1 MTMSAHRRFLP
12 RRLGLLALCFAAIG
26 GASAAAQGYPRIW
39 PERAVTVSYDFQSTA
54 TGPMPLR
61 LTADPMQQ
69 VLRLDFG
76 SAGDYLLLDRGQEQV
91 RLVSPQKGMVF
102 AVASQGF
109 LHRDLGPG
117 SNLTFQPEGR
127 RMIAGWPCTEWKVT
141 GPEGV
146 GDACVTRD
154 GVVLEGQG
162 HGTKPDAQGQVQ
174 SGRLIATQISDAAV
188 SPALFAPPPGLQ
200 EITLPLA
207 LFRAMVPGL
216 SGLPAP

>member
-1 MTMSAHRRFLP
+1 MTITRYRRPFL
-12 RRLGLLALCFAAIG
+12 RRLGLLALCLAAAG
-26 GASAAAQGYPRIW
+26 SRSAAAQGYPHIW
-39 PERAVTVSYDFQSTA
+39 PERPVTVTYDFQSTA

-61 LTADPMQQ
+61 LTADPMLQ

-102 AVASQGF
+102 VVASQGF

-117 SNLTFQPEGR
+117 SNLAFEPEGR

-141 GPEGV
+141 GPDGV

-154 GVVLEGQG
+154 GVILEGQG

-174 SGRLIATQISDAAV
+174 AGRLIATQISDAAV
-188 SPALFAPPPGLQ
+188 SPAVFAPPPGLQ
-200 EITLPLA
+200 EVTLPLA